1 MRLKIIAGNLA
12 VVMLLGIAAYLFVSG
27 RLSQELLGRLDAKIS
42 SDRVLFE
49 RSFRLSALE
58 FLDLVTAR
66 ASERQVRDVFAGLDV
81 NSRRTRAFEVAEAT
95 GGWLADP
102 ARGQRGGPD
111 IVVIVDEAGKAIARN
126 GARNVMFGQQL
137 STQIPAL
144 AQTLRDGLPRH
155 DVWTEQQEKKLLQTA
170 IAPIR
175 SEAGTVLGALVVGY
189 DLSNGVARRE
199 GQMLDRDIA
208 FLVEG
213 KVYSSSLDGTAVRDL
228 RGFLFGPQG
237 QTTRGVLGGQSRESP
252 QWRAS
257 FADEE
262 YTGITAR
269 LPLAPSQ
276 PVAFAVLGNRTEQL
290 KSVAVANVILILT
303 VLGVV
308 LVVAYGFV
316 MGNTIMQPIEEIE
329 EGVLAVINGRTDLR
343 LEVHSPELGGL
354 AFRINQLLNVFTGT
368 AEQSEDEE
376 GRISG
381 PPSAA
386 DWKDAAFADAAGPA
400 APSAAVN
407 PDEPIEDPALAARL
421 ASEDEPGYARR
432 LYTEYVAA
440 KQAIGE
446 NVSNIPQDRFMQR
459 LSGRAAALAQKH
471 GCRLVRFHVETRND
485 QVVLRPVLI
494 R

>member
-1 MRLKIIAGNLA
+1 
-12 VVMLLGIAAYLFVSG
+12 
-27 RLSQELLGRLDAKIS
+27 
-42 SDRVLFE
+42 
-49 RSFRLSALE
+49 
-58 FLDLVTAR
+58 
-66 ASERQVRDVFAGLDV
+66 
-81 NSRRTRAFEVAEAT
+81 
-95 GGWLADP
+95 
-102 ARGQRGGPD
+102 
-111 IVVIVDEAGKAIARN
+111 
-126 GARNVMFGQQL
+126 MFGQQL
-137 STQIPAL
+137 SSQIPAL
-144 AQTLRDGLPRH
+144 AQALRDGIPRH

-170 IAPIR
+170 VAPIR
-175 SEAGTVLGALVVGY
+175 SEAGTLLGALVVGY

-199 GQMLDRDIA
+199 GNMLDRDIA

-228 RGFLFGPQG
+228 RGFLFGPKAQV
-237 QTTRGVLGGQSRESP
+237 TNAVLGGQSRDSE
-252 QWRAS
+252 QWRAT

-269 LPLAPSQ
+269 LPLAMSQ

-308 LVVAYGFV
+308 LVIAYGFV
-316 MGNTIMQPIEEIE
+316 IGNTIMQPIEEIE

-368 AEQSEDEE
+368 AEQTEDEQ

-381 PPSAA
+381 APSAA
-386 DWKDAAFADAAGPA
+386 DWKDAAFADAGPA
-400 APSAAVN
+400 SPAAAPASTVN
-407 PDEPIEDPALAARL
+407 PDEPLEDPALAARL
-421 ASEDEPGYARR
+421 AAEDEDAYARR
-432 LYTEYVAA
+432 LYGEYVAA
-440 KQAIGE
+440 KQALGE

-485 QVVLRPVLI
+485 QVLLRPVLI